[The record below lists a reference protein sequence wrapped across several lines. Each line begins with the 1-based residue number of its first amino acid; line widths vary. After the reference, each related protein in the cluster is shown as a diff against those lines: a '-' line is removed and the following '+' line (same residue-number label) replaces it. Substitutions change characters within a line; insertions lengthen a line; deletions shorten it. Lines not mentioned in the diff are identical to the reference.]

1 MEDRIEDIPQL
12 SAEENVILTAD
23 FTNKEVLQ
31 TISQMKPNK
40 ALGPDG
46 FPAEFYQKF
55 WNILKS
61 DLMAMFAELQRVP
74 N

>member
-23 FTNKEVLQ
+23 FSNKEVLQ
-31 TISQMKPNK
+31 AISQMKPNK